1 MSGKILKNIW
11 ENTSQLVTVVLLEGS
26 ARVGSEEGNRDF
38 FYIYSQNIF
47 LMFFSYINNHPIS
60 CPTHNVINL
69 CNLIEL
75 HNYSNKHSWHEEVSG
90 KNQQTVGRYTAQWVR
105 EEAER
110 LVRERGA
117 YQPG

>member
-47 LMFFSYINNHPIS
+47 LMFFSYIKYFSAWEKMLNCVRLHS
-60 CPTHNVINL
+60 ENV
-69 CNLIEL
+69 
-75 HNYSNKHSWHEEVSG
+75 H
-90 KNQQTVGRYTAQWVR
+90 
-105 EEAER
+105 
-110 LVRERGA
+110 LVL
-117 YQPG
+117 